1 MEYCGGFLFFLCVY
15 IFVWLFVFDLLKI
28 QFAFFDLYQVTAQK
42 HWNRSTVR
50 ILQQV
55 FDIIVFEKPTDQKL
69 FVNYVYFDNKQ
80 NAANFKNFSIV
91 KKSSNS
97 ITLAENNF

>member
-1 MEYCGGFLFFLCVY
+1 M
-15 IFVWLFVFDLLKI
+15 
-28 QFAFFDLYQVTAQK
+28 Q
-42 HWNRSTVR
+42 H
-50 ILQQV
+50 V
-55 FDIIVFEKPTDQKL
+55 FDIIVFEKRTDQKI

-80 NAANFKNFSIV
+80 NAANYKNFSIA